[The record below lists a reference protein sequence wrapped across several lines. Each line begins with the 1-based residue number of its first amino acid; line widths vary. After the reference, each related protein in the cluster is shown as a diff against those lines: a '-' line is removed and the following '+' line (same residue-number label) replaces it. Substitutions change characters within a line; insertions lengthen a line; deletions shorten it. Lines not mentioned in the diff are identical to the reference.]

1 MKSTLCIEDLIEKLH
16 IYIGYYISIDRK
28 VYFKPNHIFDEDKSV
43 KWNREEVERRNNNIY
58 KQRQEDKKEKAKLY
72 NDVEESIKKYIV
84 QQINVTEEK
93 AIKIY
98 NFVFEDGIYNDND
111 FYRLDTLLDLFKDLK
126 NI

>member
-1 MKSTLCIEDLIEKLH
+1 MKLCIEDLIEKLH
-16 IYIGYYISIDRK
+16 TYVEYYINIDRG

-43 KWNREEVERRNNNIY
+43 KWNKEEVERRNNNIY

-126 NI
+126 DIQQ